1 MQNRP
6 YPFRTISFAFQV
18 ANFLLLVVLACPG
31 MLGCGALEGG
41 PQRAAVSGRITV
53 DGRPLENGSVQFIP
67 TQGTSG
73 PVAGAGVTDGEY
85 SLSKAQGPVVGTN
98 RVQISGTR
106 KTGRTSRTHLGE
118 TIEERVP
125 VVPAQYNTK
134 STLVREVESGKNV
147 LDFDLTSK

>member
-1 MQNRP
+1 M
-6 YPFRTISFAFQV
+6 SFAFQV
-18 ANFLLLVVLACPG
+18 ENLRLLVVLACSG

-41 PQRAAVSGRITV
+41 PQRAAVIGRVTV
-53 DGRPLENGSVQFIP
+53 DGQPVENGSVQFIP

-73 PVAGAGVTDGEY
+73 PMAGAVITDGEY

-98 RVQISGTR
+98 RVQIRGTR

-118 TIEERVP
+118 TIEERVS
-125 VVPAQYNTK
+125 VVPEQYNTK

-147 LDFDLTSK
+147 FDFDLTSK